1 MDDETL
7 RAFGAC
13 PSMAQIEQA
22 ASLSQQQKHDSEAED
37 EDELEEEVE
46 EIARPRWAAIG
57 HGAPSDMS
65 DTEVEDSD
73 VVATDVKPSEKRSF
87 RSA

>member
-1 MDDETL
+1 MKASGLDDGTL

-22 ASLSQQQKHDSEAED
+22 ASLSQQHKHDSEPED
-37 EDELEEEVE
+37 EDELEDEVE

-57 HGAPSDMS
+57 QGAPSDMS
-65 DTEVEDSD
+65 DTEIEDSD
-73 VVATDVKPSEKRSF
+73 AGAKNVKPSER
-87 RSA
+87 